1 MVFKGEIYAKKDLK
15 KEKIISFLLVFRG
28 KKSPFPSLLSI
39 KKAQNHWLAPRFF
52 ERIFNVR
59 PRVISVTVSN
69 YGLKVVKCCKIWSR
83 LLKTFDILNRF

>member
-1 MVFKGEIYAKKDLK
+1 LSFRQQGEIA
-15 KEKIISFLLVFRG
+15 LVALVCCSRYVI
-28 KKSPFPSLLSI
+28 FPSSKWQLSRIFSI

-69 YGLKVVKCCKIWSR
+69 YGLKVVKCCKMWYNFF
-83 LLKTFDILNRF
+83 KNFWQF

>member
-1 MVFKGEIYAKKDLK
+1 MEICAAKKQK
-15 KEKIISFLLVFRG
+15 KDKIIGFFIVFG
-28 KKSPFPSLLSI
+28 IKTSPFSKLFSI

-69 YGLKVVKCCKIWSR
+69 YV
-83 LLKTFDILNRF
+83 LNIIIMWRNVAQIVENF